1 MKGRVLVIQL
11 TRTGDLVQ
19 TMQAVRQFKAEN
31 PGIECTLVARRKM
44 GEGIEFLLKTV
55 FEKIYYF
62 ETKDFLIEGTFENG
76 KKELKTFLEKINEQT
91 YDVSVNFT
99 YNKSSSYLHSLIN
112 SNQKLGLYRND
123 KTEVSVTDPWSQF
136 VYSNVLRST
145 INPFN
150 LVDIYRY
157 TLGCKELMV
166 LNDENS
172 VQREKNIVIHPFASS
187 KKKSWGATKW
197 VEVIYKLANEYRGH
211 KIHLVGGPS
220 DVSEAQK
227 IFHSPALKG
236 MEERVISHVG
246 SYKIQDTYSL
256 LQNSELFIGH
266 DSLVSHLA
274 AETLTP
280 TIVISLGTVRP
291 FETTAYNDQVVNI
304 VPRNNCYPCKVED
317 KCDLLP
323 CHNSLQHQVV
333 TKVAEHFLSD
343 SDAKLVDALAD
354 LSPFHTSQIKIYQS
368 SYNSEGLQLEEVTKN
383 YMDLADTFKN
393 FYEIIFQYYLRGTEI
408 NNPLPDISPE
418 TANALSQYVD
428 GTNYLF
434 ELYNF
439 GVKYCNQIIKATES
453 GAANSAEIQSAVQKL
468 GEVDQLCQ
476 VTRQTYPHLSNLVDF
491 FYANKANAPGNNLS
505 EIAKSSL
512 LCYYDASNLVA
523 VLNDFIKRSVQSKI
537 NVAESTKE
545 V

>member
-1 MKGRVLVIQL
+1 MKGRLLVIQL

-19 TMQAVRQFKAEN
+19 TMQAVRQFRAEN
-31 PGIECTLVARRKM
+31 PGIECSLVARKSL
-44 GEGIEFLLKTV
+44 GSGIHFLLESV
-55 FEKIYYF
+55 FENIFYF
-62 ETKDFLIEGTFENG
+62 DTKELLVEGTFEDG
-76 KKELKTFLEKINEQT
+76 KKELKKFLSTINQVT
-91 YDVSVNFT
+91 YDVSVNFSF
-99 YNKSSSYLHSLIN
+99 NKSSSYLHSLIN

-123 KTEVSVTDPWSQF
+123 KTEVSVSDPWSQF

-157 TLGCKELMV
+157 TLGCKQVMV
-166 LNDENS
+166 LNEDSEKPREN
-172 VQREKNIVIHPFASS
+172 NIVIHPFASS

-197 VEVIYKLANEYRGH
+197 VEVIYKLSHDYSDY
-211 KIHLVGGPS
+211 KIHIVGGPN
-220 DVSEAQK
+220 DVSESHK
-227 IFHSPALKG
+227 ILHSPALKDLEG
-236 MEERVISHVG
+236 RLVSHVG
-246 SYKIQDTYSL
+246 SFKIRDTYSL
-256 LQNSELFIGH
+256 LQESKLFIGH

-291 FETTAYNDQVVNI
+291 HETTAYSDKVINI
-304 VPRNNCYPCKVED
+304 VPRNKCFPCKVDE

-333 TKVAEHFLSD
+333 TKVAGHFLKNSGLEL
-343 SDAKLVDALAD
+343 SETIKD
-354 LSPFHTSQIKIYQS
+354 LSPFHTNQIKIYQS
-368 SYNSEGLQLEEVTKN
+368 AYSDEGLQLREITKN
-383 YMDLADTFKN
+383 YLDLSDTFKN
-393 FYEIIFQYYLRGTEI
+393 FYEIIFQYYLRGVEI
-408 NNPLPDISPE
+408 NNPLPDISEE
-418 TANALSQYVD
+418 TAKSLAQYID

-439 GVKYCNQIIKATES
+439 GVKYSNQIIKAS
-453 GAANSAEIQSAVQKL
+453 DKKDSNGAELQAAVQKL

-476 VTRQTYPHLSNLVDF
+476 VTRQTYPLLSNLVDF
-491 FYANKANAPGNNLS
+491 FYVNKANAPGNNLN

-523 VLNDFIKRSVQSKI
+523 VLNDFVKRSVKPKI
-537 NVAESTKE
+537 NVAESAKE